1 MLSSMTGYGR
11 CDFFLGEKGK
21 NREGY
26 SLEVKSLNHRYL
38 DINCRMPER
47 FSPLELKVRDLIKKR
62 FSRGSFNLHI
72 NSRGYGEVALRLNIP
87 FARAYLKASEELKR
101 TLGIKGELDVDTLLK
116 FRDVFFPLAMESDI
130 EKDWKEVRRAVDK
143 ALGELSGMR
152 EKEGGALKK
161 DIEKRLRSVERLS
174 ARIERIVPRSL
185 SRYRQRL
192 GREMR
197 ALLKEGAGDD
207 AMIAAEVAIY
217 AEKTNVSEEITRLSS
232 HTRQFRS
239 YLGTGEPVGRRL
251 DFLCQEILREA
262 NTIASKA
269 LDAGI
274 TRIVIEAKGE
284 LENIREQVQNIE

>member
-47 FSPLELKVRDLIKKR
+47 FSPL
-62 FSRGSFNLHI
+62 
-72 NSRGYGEVALRLNIP
+72 
-87 FARAYLKASEELKR
+87 ELKR

-207 AMIAAEVAIY
+207 AMIAAEVALY